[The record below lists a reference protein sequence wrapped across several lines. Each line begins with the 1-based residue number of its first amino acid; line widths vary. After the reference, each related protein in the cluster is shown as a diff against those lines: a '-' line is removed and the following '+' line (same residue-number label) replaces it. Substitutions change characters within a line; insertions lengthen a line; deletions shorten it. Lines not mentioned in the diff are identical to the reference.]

1 MSEKI
6 QEQSW
11 IDAQDAKFVDS
22 LKQLIEGFQIAVRQN
37 TLMVQLFNEY
47 GMTMHSIFEATMAT
61 ENGNVSNTNFPEPEP
76 ANRAERRAAEAKPK
90 NRPEPKIRKTPFE
103 AVKK

>member
-6 QEQSW
+6 QDQSW
-11 IDAQDAKFVDS
+11 IDAQDVKFVDN
-22 LKQLIEGFQIAVRQN
+22 LKQLIEGFQIAIRQN

-47 GMTMHSIFEATMAT
+47 GMTMHSIFETTMAT
-61 ENGNVSNTNFPEPEP
+61 ENDNVSNTNFPEP
-76 ANRAERRAAEAKPK
+76 ANRSERRAEVKRQSNSK
-90 NRPEPKIRKTPFE
+90 PKIRKTPFE